1 MRAHEIA
8 GELFRP
14 EPGDGGYSPD
24 IFIEG
29 LSPDELIT
37 LFGSLQ
43 DAAGRWDDRD
53 YVWHKQREAEVRV
66 STLANAAELVVSG
79 EGEQFHVVVNDLV
92 HAGVRLPRLGAFV
105 LMTPSGEGELDLHYW
120 PHDGWSEDQIDA
132 LFDLLAGI
140 RASSRTARI
149 SFDTNFREP
158 AHESFSAAIDAA
170 SEQRG
175 GSVGIV

>member
-8 GELFRP
+8 SELFRP
-14 EPGDGGYSPD
+14 EPDDGGYSPD

-29 LSPDELIT
+29 LSPDELVK
-37 LFGSLQ
+37 LFGALQ
-43 DAAGRWDDRD
+43 DAAGPWNDRD
-53 YVWHKQREAEVRV
+53 YVWHKQLEAEVRV

-79 EGEQFHVVVNDLV
+79 EGEQFHVVLNDLV

-105 LMTPSGEGELDLHYW
+105 LMTTGGEGELDLHYW
-120 PHDGWSEDQIDA
+120 PHDGWSDEQIDA

-140 RASSRTARI
+140 RASSRAARI
-149 SFDTNFREP
+149 SFDTNFHEP
-158 AHESFSAAIDAA
+158 AHKNFGAAVDAA

-175 GSVGIV
+175 GSIGII